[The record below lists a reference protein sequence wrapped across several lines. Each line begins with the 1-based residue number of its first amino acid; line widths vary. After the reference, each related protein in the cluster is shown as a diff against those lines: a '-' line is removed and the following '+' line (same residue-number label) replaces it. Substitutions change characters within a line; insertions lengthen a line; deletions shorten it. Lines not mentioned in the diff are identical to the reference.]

1 MIVFK
6 NIDILDENF
15 QLKQNVSVRVEGN
28 LIKEISSE
36 PIEQKEADRVLMEKS
51 CFDSWFCKCSCSF
64 THVTHERIWREY
76 ESSGLALQK
85 NLSF

>member
-36 PIEQKEADRVLMEKS
+36 PIEQK
-51 CFDSWFCKCSCSF
+51 
-64 THVTHERIWREY
+64 
-76 ESSGLALQK
+76 
-85 NLSF
+85 